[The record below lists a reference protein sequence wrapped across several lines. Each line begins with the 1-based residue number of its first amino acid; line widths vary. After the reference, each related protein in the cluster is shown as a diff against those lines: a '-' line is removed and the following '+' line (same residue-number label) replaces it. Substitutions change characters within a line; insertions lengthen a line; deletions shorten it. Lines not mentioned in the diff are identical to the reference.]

1 MPYIARHTIQALSES
16 GTEELPH
23 YEAALRSACIASP
36 PPFGQA
42 WYGEKYRIVAS
53 DPSWFAASLI
63 ANAEKEGEGSRKL
76 WDLVARTPDPEIAEA
91 VRQHAIDESR
101 HALLYLAMCEIV
113 FPDALEG
120 DVKVYADSLS
130 PRYSLHDFPIATQR
144 VPDEYV
150 LDELIQMNIGEIRTR
165 IHQLLM
171 RPVITAYCPADRKD
185 RLIRVLDS
193 LINDET
199 RHIQYTARLIE
210 KAAQTQQSDFVK
222 RIMSARL
229 NDFNAIT
236 LLEVGEARFVGE

>member
-23 YEAALRSACIASP
+23 YEAALQAACITFP

-42 WYGEKYRIVAS
+42 WYGEKYRTVAL
-53 DPSWFAASLI
+53 DPGWFAASLI

-76 WDLVARTPDPEIAEA
+76 WDLVARTPNQEIAEA
-91 VRQHAIDESR
+91 IRQHAIDESR
-101 HALLYLAMCEIV
+101 HALLYVTMCELV
-113 FPDALEG
+113 FPEALEG
-120 DVKVYADSLS
+120 EVKTYANSLS
-130 PRYSLHDFPIATQR
+130 PRYSLHDFPTATQK

-171 RPVITAYCPADRKD
+171 RPVITAYCPENRKD
-185 RLIRVLDS
+185 RLIRILDS

-210 KAAQTQQSDFVK
+210 KAAQTQQSEFVK
-222 RIMSARL
+222 RTMSTRL

-236 LLEVGEARFVGE
+236 LREVGETQFVGE